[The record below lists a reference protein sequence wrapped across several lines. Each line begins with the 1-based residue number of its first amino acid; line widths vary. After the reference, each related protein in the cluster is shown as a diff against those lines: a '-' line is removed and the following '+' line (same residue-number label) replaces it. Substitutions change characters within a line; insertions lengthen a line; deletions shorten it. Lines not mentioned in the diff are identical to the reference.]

1 MHATVLAIHIGAGA
15 VALVVGFVALYA
27 AKGAGLHRRSGTV
40 FVYAMVAMAMLG
52 AAIAGVWG
60 PAAATNVPVG
70 LLSTYLVITA
80 LTTVVPER
88 RGSRAGSIGLMLGA
102 STVGLFMFSSALQ
115 ALARG
120 GKSSAFAVPLLVF
133 TAVGLLGAAGDSARA
148 APRRTHGR
156 RAPSPPRVAD
166 VHRAADRRPV
176 VQHPAAE
183 NPAGAAPQ
191 PGRVFA
197 PDARRAG
204 DDDLLAMARPRRA
217 RRAPNQAPRRA
228 RPSRDRDRVTKASI
242 ALIAATIQA
251 PALAAAIVGL
261 ARIAAGP
268 LVRPA

>member
-133 TAVGLLGAAGDSARA
+133 TAVGLLGAAGDLHVLRRGARTGAARLRRHVWRMCTALLIAVLSFSTRLPRILPAPLRSPVVYSLPMLVVLATMIYWLWRVRGARGARQIRPRA
-148 APRRTHGR
+148 ARGH
-156 RAPSPPRVAD
+156 
-166 VHRAADRRPV
+166 
-176 VQHPAAE
+176 
-183 NPAGAAPQ
+183 
-191 PGRVFA
+191 
-197 PDARRAG
+197 
-204 DDDLLAMARPRRA
+204 LATET
-217 RRAPNQAPRRA
+217 
-228 RPSRDRDRVTKASI
+228 V
-242 ALIAATIQA
+242 
-251 PALAAAIVGL
+251 
-261 ARIAAGP
+261 
-268 LVRPA
+268 